1 MKLALINCLEVP
13 SVTCLMFFFFSH
25 FPELIELFVHNLFHF
40 HRALNYSETL
50 KYFIANS
57 KDLETVRRVFFN
69 FLSLGDER
77 GGKILEIGGDPWHG
91 KCAFNSVGCGS
102 FKFAAAAEMFS

>member
-13 SVTCLMFFFFSH
+13 SVTCLMFFFFPH
-25 FPELIELFVHNLFHF
+25 FPELIELFVHNLFYF

-57 KDLETVRRVFFN
+57 RDLETVRRVF
-69 FLSLGDER
+69 
-77 GGKILEIGGDPWHG
+77 
-91 KCAFNSVGCGS
+91 
-102 FKFAAAAEMFS
+102 